1 VTLTRDACL
10 RRGDLQYN
18 PASRILCIQENAM
31 LRSAQYFLAILALA
45 TLAVPCACAQD
56 KSQDKN
62 KDPRV
67 VVELEK
73 KSPTSDSNAKEPVSV
88 DGTTHLSP
96 AEPFGKACSAAGAPK
111 DGYRN
116 FDRPV
121 IVSDL
126 FGAPIAVVIIR
137 RLAAGQEKPDRDEL
151 RKRIVAVLAAQTTEV
166 SRYEDWDEW
175 VPLGIVATV
184 QFSDRTKGVLEESGG
199 HVCFSDY
206 AGTVWWLR
214 VPVTSKPQP

>member
-1 VTLTRDACL
+1 ML
-10 RRGDLQYN
+10 RRL
-18 PASRILCIQENAM
+18 
-31 LRSAQYFLAILALA
+31 QYFLVILALA
-45 TLAVPCACAQD
+45 VVAAQPGYAQD
-56 KSQDKN
+56 KSPDKN

-73 KSPTSDSNAKEPVSV
+73 RSPTSDSNAKDPASA

-96 AEPFGKACSAAGAPK
+96 AEPFGKACSAFGAAK

-116 FDRPV
+116 FDRPFSV
-121 IVSDL
+121 NEL

-137 RLAAGQEKPDRDEL
+137 RLGAGQEKADRDEL
-151 RKRIVAVLAAQTTEV
+151 RKHIVEVLSAQTTEV
-166 SRYEDWDEW
+166 SRYVDWDEW

-184 QFSDRTKGVLEESGG
+184 QFSDRTKGVLEESAG

-206 AGTVWWLR
+206 TGTVWWLR
-214 VPVTSKPQP
+214 IPVSAKQ

>member
-1 VTLTRDACL
+1 
-10 RRGDLQYN
+10 
-18 PASRILCIQENAM
+18 M
-31 LRSAQYFLAILALA
+31 LRSRQHFMVMVALAIAA
-45 TLAVPCACAQD
+45 AQP
-56 KSQDKN
+56 SHAQDKN
-62 KDPRV
+62 KGPRV

-73 KSPTSDSNAKEPVSV
+73 KSPTSDSNAQEPVSA
-88 DGTTHLSP
+88 DGTTHSST

-116 FDRPV
+116 FDRPFA
-121 IVSDL
+121 VSEL

-137 RLAAGQEKPDRDEL
+137 RLGSGQEKADRDEL
-151 RKRIVAVLAAQTTEV
+151 RKHIVAVLSAQTTEV
-166 SRYEDWDEW
+166 SRYVEWDEW

-184 QFSDRTKGVLEESGG
+184 QFSDRSKGVLEESGG

-214 VPVTSKPQP
+214 VPVAPKPQP